1 MMFNQNE
8 PDQQNRQN
16 EYGLHYPIGGM
27 DVVRVIAATL
37 LILFAGFVVVSIVGY
52 LYMTAD
58 GTPPTEEEL
67 TAMAEGGLATLP
79 LGLKALAMAVQ
90 ALLVVPAIYF
100 LRKRK
105 LSIQTYLRI
114 HPVPSQLWLLSIGVG
129 VTIGV
134 IGDEISRIVNM
145 FLPMPEDMLLGIEQL
160 VQLNSIGDVLTMGL
174 TVALIAPI
182 GEELL
187 FRGFFQRYFE
197 AKRGVTSGVLTAS
210 AIFAAYHF
218 NIYWLIPIL
227 LMATV
232 MGAMAWR
239 TESVLPSI
247 VVHATNNTASLV
259 TANLMTEE
267 PGWYTMGGHVSPLLL
282 VPAIILLVL
291 FLRSF
296 FMQSE
301 RLGLGGHGPHGDVG
315 TRVNEVI

>member
-1 MMFNQNE
+1 MMFDQNDPNQSNQE
-8 PDQQNRQN
+8 KP
-16 EYGLHYPIGGM
+16 YGLHYPISGM
-27 DVVRVIAATL
+27 DVIRVIAATL

-52 LYMTAD
+52 MYMAAD

-67 TAMAEGGLATLP
+67 TTMAEGGLASLP
-79 LGLKALAMAVQ
+79 FGLKALAMVVQ
-90 ALLVVPAIYF
+90 ALLVVPAVYF
-100 LRKRK
+100 LRKRD
-105 LSIQTYLRI
+105 LSIRTYLRI
-114 HPVPSQLWLLSIGVG
+114 HPVPTNLWMLSIGVG
-129 VTIGV
+129 VTIGI

-160 VQLNSIGDVLTMGL
+160 VQLNSVGDVLTMGL

-218 NIYWLIPIL
+218 NVYWLIPIL

-239 TESVLPSI
+239 TESILPSI

-259 TANLMTEE
+259 AANLMTDE
-267 PGWYTMGGHVSPLLL
+267 PSWYSMGDHVSPLILL
-282 VPAIILLVL
+282 PAIILLVL

-296 FMQSE
+296 FRQAE